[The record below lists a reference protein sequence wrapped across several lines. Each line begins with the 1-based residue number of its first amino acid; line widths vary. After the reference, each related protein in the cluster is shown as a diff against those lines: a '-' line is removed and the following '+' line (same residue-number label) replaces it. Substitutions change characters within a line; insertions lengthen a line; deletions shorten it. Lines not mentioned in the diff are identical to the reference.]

1 MQDFRNTGDGAGGRA
16 NDGRGKLALV
26 PSERRVSPL
35 AGLVCRDAQAAP
47 HGEQELL
54 DHVLAVVRS
63 AGYTFP
69 RALVVNYY
77 VSLKTNP
84 FVILTGAE
92 GRGKTELA
100 RLFADALV
108 GCDSPQYQLIPS
120 AGGWP
125 GATGKDQYYRYM
137 QEQFSS
143 WRFVELLHEAA
154 APANLGKA
162 YLVCFDALHPDE
174 LDYYF
179 TRLVHVT
186 PQGEKQL
193 NLPGLPPERR
203 LTVPPNVSIT
213 ATVNTAE
220 HRDALSRN
228 VLRHAGLIEFRAQWH
243 PADLAVQMIRPP
255 SVPPIGYQR
264 VWLRA
269 GMPSLLAARQRLA
282 DILGDEQMSRLQAS
296 PALARLVWRSGQVLN
311 KVALDEMTAYIANSF
326 DAQGRGLFDRADPL
340 RNAQIAYDAQLVQR
354 FIWRLRD
361 YDDEQLGRDL
371 SAYLDEFALANAQ
384 QAVA

>member
-1 MQDFRNTGDGAGGRA
+1 MQDFRNAGDAAGVRA
-16 NDGRGKLALV
+16 NEGRGKLALL
-26 PSERRVSPL
+26 PHERRVSPL
-35 AGLVCRDAQAAP
+35 GGLACRDAQAGGQ
-47 HGEQELL
+47 GEQALL

-63 AGYTFP
+63 AGYAFP

-186 PQGEKQL
+186 PQGEKLL
-193 NLPGLPPERR
+193 NLPGFPPDSK

-220 HRDALSRN
+220 HRDGLSRN

-243 PADLAVQMIRPP
+243 PAGLAMQMLRPP

-264 VWLRA
+264 IWLRA
-269 GMPSLLAARQRLA
+269 AVPSLQAARQRLA
-282 DILGDEQMSRLQAS
+282 EILGDEQVSRLQAS
-296 PALARLVWRSGQVLN
+296 PALTRLIWRSGQVLN
-311 KVALDEMTAYIANSF
+311 KVALDEMTTYIANSF
-326 DAQGRGLFDRADPL
+326 DAHGHGLFDPADPL

-361 YDDEQLGRDL
+361 YDDEQLWHDL
-371 SAYLDEFALANAQ
+371 SDYLDQFALATAQ